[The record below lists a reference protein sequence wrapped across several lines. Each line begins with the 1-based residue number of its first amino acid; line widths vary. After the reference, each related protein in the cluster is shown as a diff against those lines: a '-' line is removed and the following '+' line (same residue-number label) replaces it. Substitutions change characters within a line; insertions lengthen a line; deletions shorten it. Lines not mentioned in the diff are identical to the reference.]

1 MKKFSLKPLGDSGM
15 KVLCKSCF
23 FIGLLMTFS
32 LTACSDDDDD
42 TVAPV
47 FPEKQN
53 IVCNAGEKKEF
64 TFTANTNWSLASS
77 AIWCKFQTNDTEE
90 YIVSGTAGTQ
100 TVTIIAT
107 DDNQKVDNISV
118 AKLELTMGAQT
129 IVIGEVT
136 RSAVGYE
143 LKIYDEEGNE
153 IQELNVGYQTY
164 ASFKVK
170 ANFRFAATNLPG
182 WVDLEGNALVGAVDQ
197 EIKGGL
203 KIIEDE
209 NREKY
214 PVKASEQN
222 VITFSDESGKAFY
235 SFPVFYNGMTPEK
248 IDIQTPTSYATNW
261 IVSMDGKTFT
271 QKSTGGSTGDATI
284 QKRMPFTIKTLNDD
298 YVLVYMEGWEDMGGN
313 KNISEIDAS
322 MLWMQ
327 CDGEKGKINLM
338 IDEYSPNTS
347 WGEPES
353 RTGYVLAFSRAEY
366 EDIKDNLEET
376 IVENGEIAYKYEKRN
391 LLIAFIQ
398 KEVKEE
404 TEDKSFKI
412 KKGGWEDVTPSKTTD
427 QSILELLKGNYYI
440 DDVYSISANA
450 GEYFSIYP
458 LLSESEWSGTA
469 YVINTRDENVT
480 VNTEVSMDGDGMYF
494 GITLPNSFEEDLIVV
509 FKGTDMLFKKALVIT
524 PAY

>member
-1 MKKFSLKPLGDSGM
+1 
-15 KVLCKSCF
+15 
-23 FIGLLMTFS
+23 
-32 LTACSDDDDD
+32 
-42 TVAPV
+42 
-47 FPEKQN
+47 
-53 IVCNAGEKKEF
+53 
-64 TFTANTNWSLASS
+64 
-77 AIWCKFQTNDTEE
+77 
-90 YIVSGTAGTQ
+90 
-100 TVTIIAT
+100 
-107 DDNQKVDNISV
+107 
-118 AKLELTMGAQT
+118 
-129 IVIGEVT
+129 
-136 RSAVGYE
+136 
-143 LKIYDEEGNE
+143 
-153 IQELNVGYQTY
+153 
-164 ASFKVK
+164 
-170 ANFRFAATNLPG
+170 
-182 WVDLEGNALVGAVDQ
+182 
-197 EIKGGL
+197 
-203 KIIEDE
+203 
-209 NREKY
+209 
-214 PVKASEQN
+214 
-222 VITFSDESGKAFY
+222 
-235 SFPVFYNGMTPEK
+235 
-248 IDIQTPTSYATNW
+248 
-261 IVSMDGKTFT
+261 
-271 QKSTGGSTGDATI
+271 
-284 QKRMPFTIKTLNDD
+284 MPFTIKTLNDD

-376 IVENGEIAYKYEKRN
+376 IVENGEIAYKYEQRN

-398 KEVKEE
+398 KEVKE

-509 FKGTDMLFKKALVIT
+509 FKGTDMLLKKALVIT

>member
-170 ANFRFAATNLPG
+170 ANFRFAATKL
-182 WVDLEGNALVGAVDQ
+182 L
-197 EIKGGL
+197 
-203 KIIEDE
+203 
-209 NREKY
+209 
-214 PVKASEQN
+214 
-222 VITFSDESGKAFY
+222 
-235 SFPVFYNGMTPEK
+235 
-248 IDIQTPTSYATNW
+248 
-261 IVSMDGKTFT
+261 
-271 QKSTGGSTGDATI
+271 QKSEMRKNMVMDLIYRGFINAANYSESHYNPRRS
-284 QKRMPFTIKTLNDD
+284 QIKTELRYLFVTTLN
-298 YVLVYMEGWEDMGGN
+298 
-313 KNISEIDAS
+313 
-322 MLWMQ
+322 
-327 CDGEKGKINLM
+327 
-338 IDEYSPNTS
+338 
-347 WGEPES
+347 
-353 RTGYVLAFSRAEY
+353 R
-366 EDIKDNLEET
+366 
-376 IVENGEIAYKYEKRN
+376 
-391 LLIAFIQ
+391 
-398 KEVKEE
+398 
-404 TEDKSFKI
+404 
-412 KKGGWEDVTPSKTTD
+412 
-427 QSILELLKGNYYI
+427 
-440 DDVYSISANA
+440 
-450 GEYFSIYP
+450 
-458 LLSESEWSGTA
+458 
-469 YVINTRDENVT
+469 
-480 VNTEVSMDGDGMYF
+480 
-494 GITLPNSFEEDLIVV
+494 
-509 FKGTDMLFKKALVIT
+509 
-524 PAY
+524 

>member
-1 MKKFSLKPLGDSGM
+1 M
-15 KVLCKSCF
+15 
-23 FIGLLMTFS
+23 
-32 LTACSDDDDD
+32 
-42 TVAPV
+42 
-47 FPEKQN
+47 
-53 IVCNAGEKKEF
+53 
-64 TFTANTNWSLASS
+64 ASS

-235 SFPVFYNGMTPEK
+235 SFPVFIM
-248 IDIQTPTSYATNW
+248 
-261 IVSMDGKTFT
+261 V
-271 QKSTGGSTGDATI
+271 
-284 QKRMPFTIKTLNDD
+284 
-298 YVLVYMEGWEDMGGN
+298 
-313 KNISEIDAS
+313 
-322 MLWMQ
+322 
-327 CDGEKGKINLM
+327 
-338 IDEYSPNTS
+338 
-347 WGEPES
+347 
-353 RTGYVLAFSRAEY
+353 
-366 EDIKDNLEET
+366 
-376 IVENGEIAYKYEKRN
+376 
-391 LLIAFIQ
+391 
-398 KEVKEE
+398 
-404 TEDKSFKI
+404 
-412 KKGGWEDVTPSKTTD
+412 
-427 QSILELLKGNYYI
+427 
-440 DDVYSISANA
+440 
-450 GEYFSIYP
+450 
-458 LLSESEWSGTA
+458 
-469 YVINTRDENVT
+469 
-480 VNTEVSMDGDGMYF
+480 
-494 GITLPNSFEEDLIVV
+494 
-509 FKGTDMLFKKALVIT
+509 
-524 PAY
+524 